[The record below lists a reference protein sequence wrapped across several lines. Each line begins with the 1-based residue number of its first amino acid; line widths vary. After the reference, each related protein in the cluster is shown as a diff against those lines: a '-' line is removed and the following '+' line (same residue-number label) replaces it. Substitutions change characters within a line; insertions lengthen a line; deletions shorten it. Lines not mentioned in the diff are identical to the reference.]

1 MIEATIILRH
11 NQFQVTGPP
20 DLADWINALF
30 RTAASG
36 EAKHMVFITK
46 LADYYVHCSVTGD
59 KIPLSELKYWSVE
72 RQESYKTAAAG
83 LVRYTE
89 ISTLP

>member
-1 MIEATIILRH
+1 MLEATIILRH
-11 NQFQVTGPP
+11 NQFQVTGPFE
-20 DLADWINALF
+20 LAEWITALF
-30 RTAASG
+30 RIAATG
-36 EAKHMVFITK
+36 EAKHMAFITK
-46 LADYYVHCSVTGD
+46 LEDYYVFCSVTGD